1 MTHPSADPKINLTHA
16 EQHLLHDLRKHR
28 QSHRQN
34 RRPVT
39 TPVVELASPLT
50 WGQKVADQVAATV
63 GSWRFIIVQ
72 STLIVAWITWN
83 TQTQSPWDPY
93 PFILLNLMLSFQA
106 AYTAP
111 AIMMSQ
117 NRLAETDR
125 RRADNDYE
133 VNVKAELE
141 IELLHEKV
149 DLLREQELKALAD
162 SVQRLTKQIDAL
174 LGQAPHSGSLAPR

>member
-1 MTHPSADPKINLTHA
+1 MTDSITHPPPQLTHD
-16 EQHLLHDLRKHR
+16 EQHLLHRLRKHR
-28 QSHRQN
+28 QTHRHVLQG
-34 RRPVT
+34 VT
-39 TPVVELASPLT
+39 TPVPQSPVPLT

-63 GSWRFIIVQ
+63 RSWRFIIIQ
-72 STLIVAWITWN
+72 STLIVLWISWN
-83 TQTQSPWDPY
+83 TQTTSPWDAY
-93 PFILLNLMLSFQA
+93 PFIVLNLMLSFQA

-125 RRADNDYE
+125 RRADDDYE
-133 VNVKAELE
+133 INVKAELE

-162 SVQRLTKQIDAL
+162 SVHRLSKQIETL
-174 LGQAPHSGSLAPR
+174 LAAGQR

>member
-1 MTHPSADPKINLTHA
+1 MP
-16 EQHLLHDLRKHR
+16 
-28 QSHRQN
+28 QS
-34 RRPVT
+34 PV
-39 TPVVELASPLT
+39 PLT

-63 GSWRFIIVQ
+63 GSWRFIIIQ
-72 STLIVAWITWN
+72 STLIVLWISWN
-83 TQTQSPWDPY
+83 TQTTTPWDPY

-117 NRLAETDR
+117 NRLSATDR
-125 RRADNDYE
+125 RRVDNDYE

-162 SVQRLTKQIDAL
+162 SVHRLSKQIETL
-174 LGQAPHSGSLAPR
+174 LASGKS